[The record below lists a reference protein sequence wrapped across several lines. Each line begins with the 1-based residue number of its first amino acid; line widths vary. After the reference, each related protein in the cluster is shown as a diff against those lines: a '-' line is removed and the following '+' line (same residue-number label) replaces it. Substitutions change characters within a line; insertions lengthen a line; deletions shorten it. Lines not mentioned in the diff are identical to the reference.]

1 MSSKGNHVE
10 FACLCCLPS
19 VKKQKHDFQVCIVDR
34 VRDRKNKDVQNT
46 KRSTK
51 VAKELFSDYVKE
63 NKLREPDV
71 LLHV

>member
-1 MSSKGNHVE
+1 MTE
-10 FACLCCLPS
+10 QDI
-19 VKKQKHDFQVCIVDR
+19 VKIIY
-34 VRDRKNKDVQNT
+34 KDAQNT

-63 NKLREPDV
+63 NKLREPKI